1 MCKKLINSI
10 KQLNKNLNRFKQWNG
25 DTRFGYDSEDKF
37 EDRHYISS
45 FYKGIYFRLIFHN
58 GLLIPCSNQFIF
70 LTNDLERK
78 LKEHN
83 TIIRQ
88 KINSDN
94 FSEIKLKV
102 SDIVRSTIRTSSDYI
117 SLNEFD
123 KDLFFFI
130 CLTAEF
136 YKQIKTNTE
145 LGKLIQSDSKSKN
158 YLVSLI
164 KNNL

>member
-1 MCKKLINSI
+1 MSKKLINSI
-10 KQLNKNLNRFKQWNG
+10 RQLNKNLNRFKQLNVS
-25 DTRFGYDSEDKF
+25 TRFGYDSEDKF
-37 EDRHYISS
+37 EGRHYISS
-45 FYKGIYFRLIFHN
+45 SYGGIYFRLIFHN

-70 LTNDLERK
+70 SANDLDRK
-78 LKEHN
+78 LKEYD

-102 SDIVRSTIRTSSDYI
+102 TDVVRSTIRTGSNYTSY
-117 SLNEFD
+117 NEFD

-136 YKQIKTNTE
+136 YKQMKTNPE
-145 LGKLIQSDSKSKN
+145 LEKLIDSDSKSKN